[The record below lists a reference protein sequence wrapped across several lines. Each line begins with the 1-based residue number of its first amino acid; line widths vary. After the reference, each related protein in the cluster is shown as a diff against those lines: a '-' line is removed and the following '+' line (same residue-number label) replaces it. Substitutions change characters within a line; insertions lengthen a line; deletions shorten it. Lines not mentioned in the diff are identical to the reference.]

1 MDNRKLVFIDA
12 EEKYLA
18 GVVLYGNGDDTVL
31 TYDSTHKK
39 QVPAEELKNLFLK
52 GLAIIENEGKIY
64 KPVTF
69 EDKTTHYEVIVVGEN
84 LSSAEFKNFK
94 SANIEGE

>member
-1 MDNRKLVFIDA
+1 MNKLFIDA

-18 GVVLYGNGDDTVL
+18 GVMLYGNGDDTVL
-31 TYDSTHKK
+31 TYDKEHENKVK
-39 QVPAEELKNLFLK
+39 AEDLKNLFLK
-52 GLAIIENEGKIY
+52 GLVVIENEGKIY

-84 LSSAEFKNFK
+84 VSAAEFKNFK
-94 SANIEGE
+94 SDNISE

>member
-1 MDNRKLVFIDA
+1 MNKLFIDA

-18 GVVLYGNGDDTVL
+18 GVMLYGNGDDTVL
-31 TYDSTHKK
+31 TYDKEHKNK
-39 QVPAEELKNLFLK
+39 VKAEDLKNLFLK
-52 GLAIIENEGKIY
+52 GLVVIENEGKIY

-84 LSSAEFKNFK
+84 VSAAEFKNFK
-94 SANIEGE
+94 SDNISE